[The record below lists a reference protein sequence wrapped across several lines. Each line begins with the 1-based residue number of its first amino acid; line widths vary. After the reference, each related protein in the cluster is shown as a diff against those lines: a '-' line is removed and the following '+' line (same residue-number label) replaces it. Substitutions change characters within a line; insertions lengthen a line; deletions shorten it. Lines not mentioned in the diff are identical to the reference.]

1 MNSRRC
7 DFCNIDVHRAS
18 YAKDLRSK
26 KHLENEMII
35 PECLIYEPIGN
46 NFEKI
51 FNPKTLKQIAR
62 INIRLDDKQLNKEL
76 ARKRINPHCFL
87 DRALHFAFN
96 ISLDSHHINH
106 SNSKLIIKPI
116 FPNFGI
122 EFRYLN
128 KILKETATIYA
139 RLINQRKLKYQTVFA
154 ARFDKQKEVNQV
166 LD

>member
-7 DFCNIDVHRAS
+7 DFCNIDVHSAS

-35 PECLIYEPIGN
+35 PEWLFYQPIGN
-46 NFEKI
+46 NSSKKC
-51 FNPKTLKQIAR
+51 NPKRLNQIAR
-62 INIRLDDKQLNKEL
+62 SNFRLDDKQLNKEL
-76 ARKRINPHCFL
+76 ARKMNNPYCFT
-87 DRALHFAFN
+87 DRALQVGFN
-96 ISLDSHHINH
+96 IGLDSHHINR
-106 SNSKLIIKPI
+106 SKSKINIKPI

-128 KILKETATIYA
+128 KILKEMAIIYA
-139 RLINQRKLKYQTVFA
+139 RLINQCKLKYQTVFA